1 MQTTHIPY
9 AADGRQMIGTLCV
22 GKGVGK
28 RPAILI
34 AHEGPGLD
42 DHARAVAARLAELGF
57 IAFALDYNGGGQ
69 WLPDRAQMM
78 ARIGELSAAPDRI
91 LALGQAGLDILLAQ
105 PEADP
110 TRVAAIGYCF
120 GGTMALHMARAGL
133 DLKAAVGF
141 HSGLGTAAPA
151 APGAIKAKVLALIG
165 ADDPIVPAAQRD
177 AFVAEMTAAGADWQ
191 LHLYG
196 GVQHSF
202 TNPAAARLAMPGIAY
217 DAVADHRAWTSMI
230 ALFHE
235 VF

>member
-1 MQTTHIPY
+1 M
-9 AADGRQMIGTLCV
+9 
-22 GKGVGK
+22 
-28 RPAILI
+28 
-34 AHEGPGLD
+34 
-42 DHARAVAARLAELGF
+42 
-57 IAFALDYNGGGQ
+57 
-69 WLPDRAQMM
+69 
-78 ARIGELSAAPDRI
+78 
-91 LALGQAGLDILLAQ
+91 LAQ
-105 PEADP
+105 PEADA
-110 TRVAAIGYCF
+110 TRVAVIGYCF

-177 AFVAEMTAAGADWQ
+177 AFVAEMTAARADWQ

-202 TNPAAARLAMPGIAY
+202 TNPAADRLAMPGIAY
-217 DAVADHRAWTSMI
+217 NAAADHRAWTSMI